1 MNSAH
6 EQLPQTVTANSA
18 LNQNWVGCTVRTPQN
33 PGRAHTAGLVPRS
46 WALLCTRQAGHAR
59 MRALSRAK
67 LRLLRLPPSLPNAQ
81 VATPNSNRLGRDLK
95 SMSRPAFALST
106 ETPLSRPK
114 TLVTTPNHH
123 TAARIM
129 SRHQIGVATPLKPL
143 QVANSKRSRDTVS
156 PAQSPSQVATR
167 KSGHDPSWR
176 LTYVATSI
184 SCRDLVSAHSRI
196 SRSRRP
202 TPGRDLPHCYP
213 CRDLKMMSRPQNDA
227 ATSNQLSPLSATSG
241 HHFVFPCRD
250 LPC

>member
-1 MNSAH
+1 M
-6 EQLPQTVTANSA
+6 TANSA

-33 PGRAHTAGLVPRS
+33 PGRAHTAGVVPRS
-46 WALLCTRQAGHAR
+46 WALLCARQAGRAH
-59 MRALSRAK
+59 MRALSRAQ

-106 ETPLSRPK
+106 ETPLSRLK
-114 TLVTTPNHH
+114 TLVVTPNHH

-143 QVANSKRSRDTVS
+143 QVATSKRSRDTVS
-156 PAQSPSQVATR
+156 PAHSPSQVRTR
-167 KSGHDPSWR
+167 KSGRDPSWR

-184 SCRDLVSAHSRI
+184 SFRDLVSAHSGI

-202 TPGRDLPHCYP
+202 TLGRDLPHCYP
-213 CRDLKMMSRPQNDA
+213 CRDLKAKSRPQSA
-227 ATSNQLSPLSATSG
+227 QPLPSQVATPFSVSRPGPFHSLSRLRSSLSRPRLA
-241 HHFVFPCRD
+241 
-250 LPC
+250 